1 MVISQVISSFKNAE
15 ESSVCISIEGGGERG
30 GLSIARERRAY
41 FGFKFKLSSNR
52 MVNLENWTSSHT
64 KHYIEFYL

>member
-30 GLSIARERRAY
+30 AFQLQERGEHILA
-41 FGFKFKLSSNR
+41 LNSSYP
-52 MVNLENWTSSHT
+52 V
-64 KHYIEFYL
+64 IEW